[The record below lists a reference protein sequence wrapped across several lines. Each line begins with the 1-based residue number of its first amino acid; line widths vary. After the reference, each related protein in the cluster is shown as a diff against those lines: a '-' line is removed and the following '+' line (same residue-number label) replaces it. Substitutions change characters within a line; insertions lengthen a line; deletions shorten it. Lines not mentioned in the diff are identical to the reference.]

1 MSEISSRIVLGVLAS
16 GSGTNLQ
23 AILDNIE
30 EGRLSAKVGI
40 VISDNKDAYALQR
53 AKQRGIPACFVDP
66 SGFDNRE
73 EFDQA
78 IAGELLKNHVELV
91 VLAGFMRIVTQA
103 LIGPFRNRIMNIHP
117 ALLPAFRGLDA
128 QKQALDYGAKI
139 AGATVHFVDEGMD
152 TGPVIIQAAVPV
164 AEDDTIDTLTARIL
178 KQEHKIYPMAV
189 QLFAEGRLKVEG
201 RRVSIRDASVTAA
214 SLLSPSS

>member
-1 MSEISSRIVLGVLAS
+1 MSEISSRIVLGVVAS

-66 SGFDNRE
+66 SGFDSRE
-73 EFDQA
+73 EFDRA

-91 VLAGFMRIVTQA
+91 VLAGFMRIVTSA
-103 LIGPFRNRIMNIHP
+103 LIEPFRNRIMNIHP

-139 AGATVHFVDEGMD
+139 AGATVHFVDEGTD

-189 QLFAEGRLKVEG
+189 QLFAEGRLEVEG
-201 RRVSIRDASVTAA
+201 RRVIVNDAAKSPN
-214 SLLSPSS
+214 SLINPS